1 MYILEMA
8 NNHMGDL
15 EHGKRIVKS
24 FAEIVQKYKVNAA
37 VKLQFRQLDTF
48 IHKDFVNSDL
58 KQVKRFKE
66 TRLSKHEFQELVDC
80 VKNHDLKTCST
91 AFDNESIS
99 WLEDLDVSIVKV
111 ASCSIDDWPL
121 LQEISDINK
130 KIIISTAGA
139 DIENLRKVYELFKS
153 KDRDFAFMHCVAD
166 YPTPHNKAN
175 LKRISTLKNEFPDI
189 EIGYSTHESPN
200 EKTAVYATIMGCN
213 IIEKHVGV
221 STEKYDLNAYS
232 LSPEHFENFLRDVEH
247 FHQSLSGKSET
258 QSKSLR
264 SLKRGV
270 YFSKDMN
277 KGSVVSKE
285 DIYYAMPAQELEC
298 DHHFDASSVDDIVD
312 RVLLVDTQKDSVV
325 ASSIL
330 GDAGN
335 ELLQEIKSDI
345 SDLLIDAN
353 IEYKNQEIEISCHYG
368 LESFKDIG
376 CVIITKVNRD
386 YCKKLIV
393 CLPSQ
398 SHPSHRHIKKEEC
411 FELIYGD
418 CTLKLDHEEI
428 KLAKGKPVL
437 IPVGVN
443 HSFKSQEGCVVEEI
457 STRHIKG
464 DSIYSDSSINKLTL
478 EQRKII
484 TKL

>member
-1 MYILEMA
+1 MA

>member
-1 MYILEMA
+1 MA

-353 IEYKNQEIEISCHYG
+353 IEYKNQEIEISCHHG

-464 DSIYSDSSINKLTL
+464 DSIYSDPSINKLTL

>member
-15 EHGKRIVKS
+15 EHGKLIIKS

-66 TRLSKHEFQELVDC
+66 TRLSKHQFQELLDC
-80 VKNHDLKTCST
+80 VKDHNLKTCST

-121 LQEISDINK
+121 LQEISNINK

-139 DIENLRKVYELFKS
+139 DIENVRKVYELFKS
-153 KDRDFAFMHCVAD
+153 KGRDFAFMHCVAD
-166 YPTPHNKAN
+166 YPTTHNNAN
-175 LKRISTLKNEFPDI
+175 LKRINTLKNEFPDI
-189 EIGYSTHESPN
+189 EVGYSTHESPD
-200 EKTAVYATIMGCN
+200 EKTAVYAAIMGCN
-213 IIEKHVGV
+213 IIEKHIGV
-221 STEKYDLNAYS
+221 PTDKYSLNAYS
-232 LSPEHFENFLRDVEH
+232 LSPEHFENFLIDVEH

-258 QSKSLR
+258 QNKSLR
-264 SLKRGV
+264 SLKRGI
-270 YFSKDMN
+270 YFCKDMD
-277 KGSVVSKE
+277 KGSAVSSD
-285 DIYYAMPAQELEC
+285 DIYYAMPVQELKH
-298 DHHFDASSVDDIVD
+298 DYHLDASSAPEIIGK
-312 RVLLVDTQKDSVV
+312 VLTADARKHNPVVSSSLKD
-325 ASSIL
+325 AT
-330 GDAGN
+330 N

-368 LESFKDIG
+368 LESFKEIG

-393 CLPSQ
+393 CLPNQ

-428 KLAKGKPVL
+428 KLVKGRPVL

-464 DSIYSDSSINKLTL
+464 DSIYSDPSINKLTL